1 MTLNA
6 LAIFAHPDNQQS
18 LNAGLLECTKQ
29 ACKDAGA
36 NLTINDLYQKE
47 FQPVLTAEDLAGSFS
62 GNVAEDVQQEQQL
75 VANADVIIIHHPVF
89 WFDRPAI
96 LKGWFDRVFT
106 SGFAFTMSE
115 NGTEGL
121 LTGKK
126 ARVVQTAGTPK
137 KFYQALEAN
146 QYPHTGIERG
156 TLSFCGFEAQTLTH
170 YNIFAV
176 DNASREQM
184 KKDTYNFVLQT
195 LVNQKR

>member
-1 MTLNA
+1 MTLNV
-6 LAIFAHPDNQQS
+6 LAIFAHPDGEQS
-18 LNAGLLECTKQ
+18 FNAGLLESTKQ

-36 NLTINDLYQKE
+36 NLIINDLYQKN
-47 FQPVLTAEDLAGSFS
+47 FQPVLTTKVLSGAFC
-62 GNVAEDVQQEQQL
+62 GNVAEDVKQEQQL
-75 VANADVIIIHHPVF
+75 VSNADTLVIHYPVF

-106 SGFAFTMSE
+106 SGFAFSMNE

-137 KFYQALEAN
+137 EFYRALDAS

-156 TLSFCGFEAQTLTH
+156 TLSFCGFEAKTLTH

-184 KKDTYNFVLQT
+184 KEDTYNFVLQA
-195 LVNQKR
+195 LAERKK